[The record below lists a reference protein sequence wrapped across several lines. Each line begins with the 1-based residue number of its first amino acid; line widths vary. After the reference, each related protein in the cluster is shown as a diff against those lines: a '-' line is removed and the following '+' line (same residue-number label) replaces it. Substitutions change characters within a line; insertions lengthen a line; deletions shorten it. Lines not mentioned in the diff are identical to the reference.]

1 MPSANGR
8 IERKYQLLEQLDPK
22 HAAEL
27 DRSYTNHLAAAI
39 QASSASERQQALN
52 KAIEACE
59 NALDDVLYEILDNKH
74 FAAEDE
80 NVS

>member
-8 IERKYQLLEQLDPK
+8 IERKYRLLEQLDPK

-27 DRSYTNHLAAAI
+27 APTFTDHLAAAI
-39 QASSASERQQALN
+39 QASSASERQQALD

-59 NALDDVLYEILDNKH
+59 RALDGVLHKILDKH
-74 FAAEDE
+74 FAEED
-80 NVS
+80 SSGA

>member
-8 IERKYQLLEQLDPK
+8 IERKYRLLEQLDSK

-27 DRSYTNHLAAAI
+27 DRTFTNHLAAAI
-39 QASSASERQQALN
+39 RASSASERQQALD

-59 NALDDVLYEILDNKH
+59 SALDGALYEI
-74 FAAEDE
+74 
-80 NVS
+80 